1 MSYPPNYGQQDPYQQ
16 QGYGQPYGYA
26 PQQPSPTKTN
36 GLAVAS
42 LVLGL
47 TGFITCGF
55 TSLLAIV
62 FGHVSLG
69 QIKRDR
75 TDGHGMA
82 LAGVV
87 LGWILTSLWILY
99 WVLVMAGAIAGVGT
113 TALSTPTS
121 DSSSSAVQG
130 SGKHTVVFEA
140 IGSDGA
146 TSALNI
152 TGSANYRI
160 TQDNGVPLPY
170 RKELKVDELRHFYFW
185 VQNASDKGTVTCRI
199 IIDGKVAREETEDGP
214 YGVCRVTAD
223 TP

>member
-16 QGYGQPYGYA
+16 PGYGYPPQPT
-26 PQQPSPTKTN
+26 PTKTN

-87 LGWILTSLWILY
+87 LGWLLTSLWILY
-99 WVLVMAGAIAGVGT
+99 WALVMAGAIAGVG
-113 TALSTPTS
+113 ASLSPPS
-121 DSSSSAVQG
+121 PGSGRVPPSSSSAAPQTG
-130 SGKHTVVFEA
+130 SHTVVFEA
-140 IGSDGA
+140 VGTDGA
-146 TSALNI
+146 SSALNI
-152 TGSANYRI
+152 TSSANYHI

-170 RKELKVDELRHFYFW
+170 RKELKVDELNHFYFW
-185 VQNASDKGTVTCRI
+185 VQNATATGKITCRI
-199 IIDGKVAREETEDGP
+199 LIDGKVAREEVEDGA

-223 TP
+223 KP